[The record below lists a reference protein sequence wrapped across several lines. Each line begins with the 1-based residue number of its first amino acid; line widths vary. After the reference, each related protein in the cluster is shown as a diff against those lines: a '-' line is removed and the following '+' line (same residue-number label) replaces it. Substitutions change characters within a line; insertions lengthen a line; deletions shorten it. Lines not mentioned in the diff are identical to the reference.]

1 MTICIA
7 TIWHGDRTEGLE
19 YYKQKDIKTY
29 TTNLTDQLSKKNGKK
44 RAEFLMAKILYSTLE
59 DIPLKLITQV
69 REIQL
74 TTLSFDLKMKK
85 YYKVVVKLRMPK
97 MKA

>member
-1 MTICIA
+1 
-7 TIWHGDRTEGLE
+7 
-19 YYKQKDIKTY
+19 
-29 TTNLTDQLSKKNGKK
+29 
-44 RAEFLMAKILYSTLE
+44 MAKILYSTLE

-69 REIQL
+69 RKIQL

-85 YYKVVVKLRMPK
+85 YYTVVVKLRMPK